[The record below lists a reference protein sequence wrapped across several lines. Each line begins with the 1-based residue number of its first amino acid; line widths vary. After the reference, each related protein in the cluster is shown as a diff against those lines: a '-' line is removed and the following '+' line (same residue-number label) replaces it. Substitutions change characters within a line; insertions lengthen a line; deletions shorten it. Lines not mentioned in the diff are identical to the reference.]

1 MFHSRITL
9 HKNAFCHIDHVVEVV
24 AVIGIGSGVVDLL
37 GVVGGD
43 EVVEDNQEEQC
54 NAHEVGEHG
63 ELDVGNHDEV

>member
-1 MFHSRITL
+1 LFHSRITL

-24 AVIGIGSGVVDLL
+24 AVIGSGVVDLL

-54 NAHEVGEHG
+54 NAHEVREHS